1 MIGLHKAYGA
11 LWQFKCENERSRIP
25 SKPLLRG
32 EDEMA
37 EKQCISSKSAKLRSD
52 VYIEKV
58 SPRTVSNCGFRM
70 TKEQAIVLATNIL
83 AVAGASN
90 AEGLILVTGYQK
102 SKQVTIIR
110 QIKAAKRKSNAAIE

>member
-1 MIGLHKAYGA
+1 
-11 LWQFKCENERSRIP
+11 
-25 SKPLLRG
+25 
-32 EDEMA
+32 
-37 EKQCISSKSAKLRSD
+37 
-52 VYIEKV
+52 
-58 SPRTVSNCGFRM
+58 M